1 LNEENSLSPLDL
13 SSPEMPPPQLPDL
26 HHPFSDP
33 PNPST
38 LLLEKLKS
46 PPNVKKNRKRQG
58 KNEPELK
65 RRKMTRSRPRPM
77 LVRK

>member
-1 LNEENSLSPLDL
+1 LNEENSPSPLDL
-13 SSPEMPPPQLPDL
+13 SNPEMPPPQLLDL
-26 HHPFSDP
+26 HHPFSEP
-33 PNPST
+33 QSQST
-38 LLLEKLKS
+38 LLLEKLKF

-65 RRKMTRSRPRPM
+65 RRKMTRSRPRLM